1 MNRFIDNLALGN
13 LVEAQSALKENLQKL
28 INEKLN
34 QLKLRIAAEMYSD
47 DVEYEIIDEDIN
59 EVVNRNIQKMGRT
72 KLVRVRIRGGK
83 VQRRKKISAIK
94 GYTIRGGKLTRM
106 SSQERRHRKMAA
118 RRAKFKRRAK
128 LQQSLRKRKRS
139 LIRRRALGL

>member
-1 MNRFIDNLALGN
+1 MNQFIDNLVLGD
-13 LVEAQSALKENLQKL
+13 LVKAKESLKEHLQNL

-34 QLKLRIAAEMYSD
+34 LIKLRIAAEMYED
-47 DVEYEIIDEDIN
+47 FDYEIVDEA
-59 EVVNRNIQKMGRT
+59 VNRNIQKMGRT

-83 VQRRKKISAIK
+83 VQRRKKLSAVK
-94 GYTIRGGKLTRM
+94 GYTIRAGKLTRM
-106 SSQERRHRKMAA
+106 SAQERRHRKMAA